1 MERSESI
8 KEIAGALCLF
18 QQKVGKIKKESN
30 NPFFKSKYASLANIL
45 DVVQGPLSECGL
57 SLIQMPTG
65 ENELETILM
74 HISGEWMAS
83 TYTMKPVK
91 NDPQVIG
98 SCITY
103 QRRYAIGAILNL
115 NIDDDDDGN
124 NASNVQSKA
133 KPVTNLDSKKIF
145 NPEILNNEANMKIL
159 YEHLDKKEKEAKE
172 NKANFSVARY
182 MESIYKIGKVEL
194 QTVIDMYLQYKNAVN
209 GQSIKEDRNMAN

>member
-1 MERSESI
+1 MERSESV

-57 SLIQMPTG
+57 SLIQMPIR

-83 TYTMKPVK
+83 TYTMRPVK
-91 NDPQVIG
+91 NDPQGIG

-124 NASNVQSKA
+124 KASGLTNSKTVQQNPANS
-133 KPVTNLDSKKIF
+133 NQKKILTRDH
-145 NPEILNNEANMKIL
+145 LNNSETMKAICKWI
-159 YEHLDKKEKEAKE
+159 YEKSQEAKKS
-172 NKANFSVARY
+172 NQRFSISALIEKSYQVTPV
-182 MESIYKIGKVEL
+182 EINTINEIY
-194 QTVIDMYLQYKNAVN
+194 QQYAINN
-209 GQSIKEDRNMAN
+209 NLS